1 MEETLVPRD
10 KENFIFNSATQIHNK
25 QQIINKIITRTK
37 NLTDNEKRHILN
49 ILLIYEREEKVEFT
63 KNSNGYFFYLYKID
77 IEIINKIL
85 KCIELIEEKREVI
98 YNLDKKR
105 NEHIDYYKS
114 LIENKLK
121 ETINLKKFTLIN
133 TLRIIPNDFYI
144 IKKKETNI
152 RKVKFNVDNLDPDIL
167 MKEHMKKKKYPKN
180 SVYYR
185 ISQVM
190 IQLSRQNKKSQSKNK
205 NKNKDSGDAR
215 EDNDGSDGG
224 GIGDEIGED
233 IGDEIEGEDEIEG
246 GDDDND
252 DKDDKDDKD
261 DSRSINS
268 DNDISELEDDEYYNS
283 EDEKLSDHDHDN
295 DNDNET
301 ETQTEIQTETHRKK
315 KKTKIS
321 SNELDYY
328 KNLLKQGGYK
338 FDDDK
343 EVIMIKEEYI
353 I

>member
-1 MEETLVPRD
+1 MEENLVPRD

-49 ILLIYEREEKVEFT
+49 ILLIYEREKKVEFT

-133 TLRIIPNDFYI
+133 TLRIIPNDFYT

-205 NKNKDSGDAR
+205 NKNRDSGDAR

-224 GIGDEIGED
+224 GIGDDIGDD
-233 IGDEIEGEDEIEG
+233 IGDEIEGEDEIEDEIS
-246 GDDDND
+246 GDD
-252 DKDDKDDKD
+252 DKDDN
-261 DSRSINS
+261 RSINL

-283 EDEKLSDHDHDN
+283 EDEKLSDHDHDH
-295 DNDNET
+295 DNET
-301 ETQTEIQTETHRKK
+301 ETHTETQTETHRLKK

-353 I
+353 L